1 MHTVDADVILPCQY
15 FESVGT
21 RTLSSEQRL
30 MLAMLADAINVL
42 QGYQVSAYSDRRD
55 AFNEA
60 LSWIF
65 GERRVTSLL
74 SFDHVCDALG
84 FDAENLRSRLSKL
97 VSGHGGSLRKLRLAQ
112 TGRRIAPAI
121 TRIRRRRKTD
131 PENP

>member
-1 MHTVDADVILPCQY
+1 MHALDADVILPCQY

-30 MLAMLADAINVL
+30 MLAMLADAINVV
-42 QGYQVSAYSDRRD
+42 QGYQVSHSDSRN

-65 GERRVTSLL
+65 GEHRVTSLL
-74 SFDHVCDALG
+74 SFDNVCDALG
-84 FDAENLRSRLSKL
+84 FDAENLRSRLSQL

-121 TRIRRRRKTD
+121 TRIRQRRTIEVS
-131 PENP
+131 P